1 MGKFKF
7 LLSILMSLASIFV
20 GGGAIMADTVITPL
34 PDAGATLTSDAS
46 EPVEGAFTVNKGSEA
61 SPDLFMAD
69 VDERITKMRPM
80 STPVDQIS
88 RKAGRATKCDSMEVE
103 YYSVGT
109 RPIQGEVA
117 TAVSASENNDR
128 FAVELVD
135 DDMIDIQ
142 DTVRFVGV
150 NGYTELGTVDTGV
163 DFVGLVVDIDQNGHK
178 IFQPVNSKTLDGKG
192 YPAIPEGTKVVRMGR
207 AAAELDVQTAVFSNV
222 PTKESQYCQIFV
234 MQVEESNLAKIG
246 KKEVPWNLSDLEE
259 DSIYD
264 MRTGMEGSFLFGI
277 KRRRQH
283 VKSKDLVYT
292 TGGIYWMVKKKIEVG
307 TWNSTTTAVEI
318 SDEQLID
325 YAKEMFTGTGV
336 GNKLKI
342 ALMGSDMLA
351 AFSKIKAS
359 DGRTV
364 IRDNVEVWDL
374 KFKSFDTN
382 FGEILAIHS
391 EMMDLQ
397 GKSDEA
403 LVIDPEFLSKRIHKG
418 WSRTTYDMKKLA
430 VRNTNAVVLSEI
442 SCLYL
447 RYPKAHAILKLI
459 APPVP
464 VEGVELNQATL
475 SVEVEA
481 TDSTLVASITPS
493 NASNKKVTWS
503 SSDTDVATVDEN
515 GAVTGVSA
523 GSATITVTT
532 TDGEKTDTCA
542 VTVTAAS
549 GGD

>member
-1 MGKFKF
+1 MSKFKF
-7 LLSILMSLASIFV
+7 LLSVLMSLASIFV
-20 GGGAIMADTVITPL
+20 GGGAIMAASVITPL
-34 PDAGATLTSDAS
+34 PDAGNTISSDTST
-46 EPVEGAFTVNKGSEA
+46 PVEGAFTVNEGSEA

-69 VDERITKMRPM
+69 VDQRITKMRPM

-88 RKAGRATKCDSMEVE
+88 RRAGRATSCESMEVE

-109 RPIQGEVA
+109 RPIQGEVSA
-117 TAVSASENNDR
+117 PVSASTTNDR
-128 FAVELVD
+128 FTVELVD

-150 NGYTELGTVDTGV
+150 NGYKEDGSVDTGV
-163 DFVGLVVDIDQNGHK
+163 DFVGLVVDVDGNGHK
-178 IFQPVNSKTLDGKG
+178 IFQPVNSYTADGKG
-192 YPAIPEGTKVVRMGR
+192 YPAIPAGTKIVRMGR

-222 PTKESQYCQIFV
+222 PTKETQYCQIFV

-264 MRTGMEGSFLFGI
+264 MRMGMEGSYLFGI
-277 KRRRQH
+277 KRKRKH

-292 TGGIYWMVKKKIEVG
+292 TGGIYWMVKKKIDVG
-307 TWNSTTTAVEI
+307 TWNAATGTVEI
-318 SDEQLID
+318 SDAQLVD
-325 YAKEMFTGTGV
+325 YAKEMFTGTGI
-336 GNKLKI
+336 GNKTKV

-359 DGRTV
+359 DGRMV

-397 GKSDEA
+397 GKIDEA

-418 WSRTTYDMKKLA
+418 WARDTYDMKALA
-430 VRNTNAVVLSEI
+430 QRNTNAVVLSEI

-447 RYPKAHAILKLI
+447 RYPKAHSILKL
-459 APPVP
+459 AAYPVQ
-464 VEGVELNQATL
+464 VENIELNFNTL
-475 SVEVEA
+475 SLGVGA
-481 TDSTLVASITPS
+481 TQQLTAYITPDNATNKSVTWTSSDPTKATVSSTGLVTGLVAGT
-493 NASNKKVTWS
+493 
-503 SSDTDVATVDEN
+503 
-515 GAVTGVSA
+515 
-523 GSATITVTT
+523 ATITVTT
-532 TDGEKTDTCA
+532 VDGSKTDACV
-542 VTVTAAS
+542 VTVS
-549 GGD
+549 

>member
-7 LLSILMSLASIFV
+7 LLSLLMSLASIFV
-20 GGGAIMADTVITPL
+20 GGGAIMADAVITPL
-34 PDAGATLTSDAS
+34 PDAGNTISSDTSTS
-46 EPVEGAFTVNKGSEA
+46 VEGAFTLNKGSEA
-61 SPDLFMAD
+61 EPDLFMAD

-88 RKAGRATKCDSMEVE
+88 RKAGRATKAESMEVE

-117 TAVSASENNDR
+117 TAVSLSNTNDR
-128 FAVELVD
+128 FTVELVD

-150 NGYTELGTVDTGV
+150 NGYTEAGAVDTGV
-163 DFVGLVVDIDQNGHK
+163 DFVGLVIDIDGNGHK
-178 IFQPVNSKTLDGKG
+178 IFQPINSKTADGKG
-192 YPAIPEGTKVVRMGR
+192 YPAIPSGTKIVRMGR

-277 KRRRQH
+277 KRKRKN
-283 VKSKDLVYT
+283 VKTKDLVYT
-292 TGGIYWMVKKKIEVG
+292 TGGIYWMVKKKIDVG
-307 TWNSTTTAVEI
+307 TWNTTTAAVDI
-318 SDEQLID
+318 SDAQLVD
-325 YAKEMFTGTGV
+325 YAKEMFTGTGI
-336 GNKLKI
+336 GNKIKI
-342 ALMGSDMLA
+342 ALMGSDMMA

-364 IRDNVEVWDL
+364 IRDNVEHWDL

-418 WSRTTYDMKKLA
+418 WSRDTYDMKALA
-430 VRNTNAVVLSEI
+430 LRNTNAVVLSEI

-447 RYPKAHAILKLI
+447 RYPKAHAILKLV
-459 APPVP
+459 APPVS
-464 VEGVELNQATL
+464 VEKVELNKDTL
-475 SVEVEA
+475 SVEA
-481 TDSTLVASITPS
+481 GKTDATLVASISPAD
-493 NASNKKVTWS
+493 ASNKAVTWS
-503 SSDTDVATVDEN
+503 SGTEAVATVSAA
-515 GAVTGVSA
+515 GVVTGVDA
-523 GSATITVTT
+523 GEAVITVTT
-532 TDGEKTDTCA
+532 ADGSKTDTCT
-542 VTVTAAS
+542 VTVTAAAA
-549 GGD
+549 G

>member
-1 MGKFKF
+1 MRKFKIVLN
-7 LLSILMSLASIFV
+7 LLMFVASIFV
-20 GGGAIMADTVITPL
+20 GGGAVMASSVITPL
-34 PDAGATLTSDAS
+34 PDAGKTITSDTS
-46 EPVEGAFTVNKGSEA
+46 TPVEGAFTVNQGSEA
-61 SPDLFMAD
+61 NPDLFMAD

-88 RKAGRATKCDSMEVE
+88 RKAGRATKTDSMEVE

-117 TAVSASENNDR
+117 EAVSASTTNDR
-128 FAVELVD
+128 FTVELVD
-135 DDMIDIQ
+135 DDMIDLQ
-142 DTVRFVGV
+142 DTVRFVGI
-150 NGYTELGTVDTGV
+150 NGYKEDGSVDTGV
-163 DFVGLVVDIDQNGHK
+163 DFVGLVIDIDGNGHK
-178 IFQPVNSKTLDGKG
+178 IFQPINSKTSDGKG
-192 YPAIPEGTKVVRMGR
+192 YPAIPAGTKVVRMGR

-264 MRTGMEGSFLFGI
+264 MRTGMEGSYLFGI
-277 KRRRQH
+277 KKKRKH

-292 TGGIYWMVKKKIEVG
+292 TGGIYWMVNKKIDVG
-307 TWNSTTTAVEI
+307 TWNATLSEVEI
-318 SDEQLID
+318 ADRQLVD
-325 YAKEMFTGTGV
+325 YAKEMFTGTGI
-336 GNKLKI
+336 GNKIKV

-351 AFSKIKAS
+351 AFSKIKNT
-359 DGRTV
+359 DGRTT
-364 IRDNVEVWDL
+364 IRENVEHWGL

-418 WSRTTYDMKKLA
+418 WARDTYDMKALA
-430 VRNTNAVVLSEI
+430 QRNTNAVVLSEI

-447 RYPKAHAILKLI
+447 RYPKAHAILKLV
-459 APPVP
+459 APPVS
-464 VEGVELNQATL
+464 VEGVELNKATL
-475 SVEVEA
+475 SVKEGA
-481 TDSTLVASITPS
+481 TDATLVASISPA
-493 NASNKKVTWS
+493 NASNKAVTWTS
-503 SSDTDVATVDEN
+503 ATPAVATVSSA
-515 GAVTGVSA
+515 GVVTGVSA
-523 GSATITVTT
+523 GTAVITVTT
-532 TDGEKTDTCA
+532 VDGSETDTCT
-542 VTVTAAS
+542 VTVTEAS
-549 GGD
+549 AG